1 MTVIIAGAG
10 IGGLTAALMLHARG
24 IKTQVIEQAFE
35 VREVGVGINT
45 LPHSI
50 AELTELGL
58 LPRLDEVGLRTR
70 ELRYLTRTG
79 QEVWRELRGMH
90 AGHEFPQFS
99 IHRGRLQKV
108 LFDAVIERMGPNAV
122 QTGLRLSGFVQDEAG
137 VSVHCTDSHE
147 GTSSRMFRGEVL
159 VCADGIH
166 SVGRRS
172 FYPDEGP
179 PNWDG
184 VVMWRGAAE
193 WPIWEDGE
201 TMAIAGGL
209 GGKLVLYPIAPA
221 KDERQLLNW
230 VVNIRVADGSVSPP
244 PPDSWSRKAP
254 LFQVLPYAKR
264 FHIPGIDIVD
274 LVRASSAIFEYPM
287 ADRDPLPRWTH
298 GRVTL
303 LGDAAHPMYPVG
315 SNGAAQAIL
324 DARCLADLLARSEHP
339 REALYRYEKD
349 RLPKT
354 AEVVRI
360 NRIGGPERVI
370 DEVEKRSPAGFDD
383 VNDVLTPGEREAIVN
398 GYAKMAGFG
407 TRKKGPAKVVETQD
421 RGGS

>member
-10 IGGLTAALMLHARG
+10 IGGLAAALMLHARG
-24 IKTQVIEQAFE
+24 IKAQVIEQASE

-50 AELTELGL
+50 AELAGLGL

-79 QEVWRELRGMH
+79 QEVWRELRGMY

-99 IHRGRLQKV
+99 IHRGRLQKL
-108 LFDAVIERMGPNAV
+108 LFDAVIERMGPDAV
-122 QTGLRLSGFVQDEAG
+122 QTGLRLSGFVQDESG

-179 PNWDG
+179 PSWDG
-184 VVMWRGAAE
+184 VVMWRGATE

-221 KDERQLLNW
+221 QDGRQLLNW
-230 VVNIRVADGSVSPP
+230 VVNIRVADGSISPP
-244 PPDSWSRKAP
+244 PPDSWSRMAP
-254 LFQVLPYAKR
+254 LFKVLPYAKR
-264 FHIPGIDIVD
+264 FHVPGIDIGT
-274 LVRASSAIFEYPM
+274 LVRSSGAIFEYPM

-324 DARCLADLLARSEHP
+324 DARCLADLLARCEHP
-339 REALYRYEKD
+339 REALYRYELD

-383 VNDVLTPGEREAIVN
+383 VNDVLTSEEREAIVN

-407 TRKKGPAKVVETQD
+407 TRKKNPPK
-421 RGGS
+421 

>member
-1 MTVIIAGAG
+1 MTVLIAGAG
-10 IGGLTAALMLHARG
+10 VGGLTAALMLHQRG
-24 IKTQVIEQAFE
+24 IKVQVVEQAAQ

-50 AELTELGL
+50 AELAELGL
-58 LPRLDEVGLRTR
+58 LDRLDAVGLRTR

-79 QEVWRELRGMH
+79 QEVWRELRGTH
-90 AGHEFPQFS
+90 AGHEYPQFS

-108 LFDAVIERMGPNAV
+108 LLDAVIERMGPEAV
-122 QTGLRLSGFVQDEAG
+122 LTGLRLAGFIQDEAG
-137 VSVHCTDSHE
+137 VTAHFTDARD
-147 GTSSRMFRGEVL
+147 GCSSRSFRGEVL
-159 VCADGIH
+159 ICADGIH
-166 SVGRRS
+166 SVGRRQ
-172 FYPDEGP
+172 FFPQEGP
-179 PNWDG
+179 PSWAG

-209 GGKLVLYPIAPA
+209 AGKLVLYPIAPA
-221 KDERQLLNW
+221 KDGHQLMNW

-244 PPDSWSRKAP
+244 PPESWSRMAP
-254 LFQVLPYAKR
+254 LARVLPYAKR
-264 FHIPGIDIVD
+264 FHVPGIDLEA
-274 LVRASSAIFEYPM
+274 LVRASGPIFEYPM

-324 DARCLADLLARSEHP
+324 DARCLADMLARAEHP
-339 REALYRYEKD
+339 REALYRYELE

-354 AEVVRI
+354 AEVVRT

-383 VNDVLTPGEREAIVN
+383 INDVLSISDREAIVK
-398 GYAKMAGFG
+398 GYAKMAGFNVG
-407 TRKKGPAKVVETQD
+407 RKVDKQNRA
-421 RGGS
+421 

>member
-1 MTVIIAGAG
+1 VTVLIAGAG
-10 IGGLTAALMLHARG
+10 VGGLTAALMLHQRG
-24 IKTQVIEQAFE
+24 IKVQVVEQAAQ

-50 AELTELGL
+50 AELAELGL
-58 LPRLDEVGLRTR
+58 LDRLDAVGLRTR

-79 QEVWRELRGMH
+79 QEVWRELRGTH
-90 AGHEFPQFS
+90 AGHEYPQFS

-108 LFDAVIERMGPNAV
+108 LLDAVIERMGPEAV
-122 QTGLRLSGFVQDEAG
+122 LTGLRLAGFIQDEAG
-137 VSVHCTDSHE
+137 VTAHFTDARD
-147 GTSSRMFRGEVL
+147 GCSSRSFRGEVL
-159 VCADGIH
+159 ICADGIH
-166 SVGRRS
+166 SVGRRQ
-172 FYPDEGP
+172 FFPQEGP
-179 PNWDG
+179 PSWAG

-209 GGKLVLYPIAPA
+209 AGKLVLYPIAPA
-221 KDERQLLNW
+221 KDGHQLMNW

-244 PPDSWSRKAP
+244 PPESWSRMAP
-254 LFQVLPYAKR
+254 LARVLPYAKR
-264 FHIPGIDIVD
+264 FHVPGIDLEA
-274 LVRASSAIFEYPM
+274 LVRASGPIFEYPM

-324 DARCLADLLARSEHP
+324 DARCLADMLARAEHP
-339 REALYRYEKD
+339 REALYRYELE

-354 AEVVRI
+354 AEVVRT

-383 VNDVLTPGEREAIVN
+383 INDVLSISDREAIVK
-398 GYAKMAGFG
+398 GYAKMAGFNVG
-407 TRKKGPAKVVETQD
+407 RKVDKQNRA
-421 RGGS
+421 